1 MPDDE
6 SIKNALKNFL
16 RQMLISKLF
25 VELNKNLNQSKVK
38 LKFFLP
44 HHPVVNHHTTAE
56 VKRVCS
62 AVLNYQDLALKANIS
77 SGPEVF

>member
-16 RQMLISKLF
+16 RQMSISNLF
-25 VELNKNLNQSKVK
+25 VELNENLNESKVK

-44 HHPVVNHHTTAE
+44 NHPVVNRHTTAE

-62 AVLNYQDLALKANIS
+62 AVPNYQYLALKANLL
-77 SGPEVF
+77 SGSEVF